1 MAKTLSTLKKDA
13 PAGML
18 NKPVAALAI
27 VPLNKSLTVTAR
39 KAYNVMLHIAQRQGA
54 QGADGSAGFSAPLNA
69 ILRGFGAGSNVAV
82 DAKRYIEQMMSTKI
96 EWRPL
101 SRGEQW
107 SLPPADTAAAS
118 LAEADALDSRDELR
132 MFNML
137 SEVRL
142 YKKNGEN
149 WVTWFYPPTIQQQM
163 LGPNRWARLELETI
177 ARLGTYTA
185 VALYEIC
192 ARYRDNPGGVTA
204 RQHWSWWVAVLK
216 GSELARQ
223 REWRKFKNEFVSPA
237 IRDINEVSD
246 LEIELL
252 EYKEGRAVAEV
263 QFAVRRKQ
271 APEVAPRAEQQPA
284 DVTQVARALA
294 LGLRE
299 SDVDA
304 FMERYGEAA
313 VARALDAMQ
322 RYAGANASKP
332 IVNKAA
338 YLKTI
343 LAGLENEARPPAAQA
358 ATEAPAPTAS
368 QRAPLPTAAAPRTA
382 SPVADAALQT
392 PAATAQQ
399 AQSRAL
405 AQARA
410 AFEALPEGEQAAWM
424 EKLRAH
430 VVAAGTATPTLM
442 RRLDARQWQSPLV
455 MASMVRFYMEQNGL
469 G

>member
-1 MAKTLSTLKKDA
+1 MAKKLTSLKKDA

-54 QGADGSAGFSAPLNA
+54 QGADGSTGFSAPLNA

-107 SLPPADTAAAS
+107 SLLPADAAAAS
-118 LAEADALDSRDELR
+118 FAEGGAADTRDELR

-177 ARLGTYTA
+177 AQLGTYTA

-237 IRDINEVSD
+237 IRDINEISD

-271 APEVAPRAEQQPA
+271 APEVAAARAEQQPA

-322 RYAGANASKP
+322 RYAGAGASKP

-343 LAGLENEARPPAAQA
+343 LAGLENEAHPTVAQPG
-358 ATEAPAPTAS
+358 TPAPAPAAA
-368 QRAPLPTAAAPRTA
+368 APGPMAAAPR
-382 SPVADAALQT
+382 
-392 PAATAQQ
+392 PAAAVREAGLQNPATAAQQ

-410 AFEALPEGEQAAWM
+410 VFEALPEAEQAAWM
-424 EKLRAH
+424 ERLRAH

>member
-1 MAKTLSTLKKDA
+1 MPKPLTPHKKDA

-54 QGADGSAGFSAPLNA
+54 QGDGGSAGFSAPLNA

-82 DAKRYIEQMMSTKI
+82 DAKRYIDQMMSTKI

-107 SLPPADTAAAS
+107 SLPSADAAS
-118 LAEADALDSRDELR
+118 VPAAEADPVGAGDELR

-271 APEVAPRAEQQPA
+271 GPEAAPRAELPA

-299 SDVDA
+299 SDIDA

-322 RYAGANASKP
+322 RYVGGAASKP

-343 LAGLENEARPPAAQA
+343 LAGLENEARGS
-358 ATEAPAPTAS
+358 TAH
-368 QRAPLPTAAAPRTA
+368 APLPSVSPASPARPRPVPAAAGQE
-382 SPVADAALQT
+382 L
-392 PAATAQQ
+392 Q
-399 AQSRAL
+399 AQAL
-405 AQARA
+405 AQARQ
-410 AFEALPEGEQAAWM
+410 AFEALPESEQAAWM

-430 VVAAGTATPTLM
+430 VVAAGTATPTLV

-455 MASMVRFYMEQNGL
+455 MASMVRFYMEQG
-469 G
+469 GRR

>member
-1 MAKTLSTLKKDA
+1 MPKSLTPHKKDA

-54 QGADGSAGFSAPLNA
+54 QGDGGSAGFSAPLNA

-82 DAKRYIEQMMSTKI
+82 DAKRYIDQMMSTKI

-107 SLPPADTAAAS
+107 SLSSVDAASTTAAEGG
-118 LAEADALDSRDELR
+118 LVGTGDELR

-271 APEVAPRAEQQPA
+271 GPEAAPRAESPA

-299 SDVDA
+299 SDIDS

-322 RYAGANASKP
+322 RYVGGAASKP

-343 LAGLENEARPPAAQA
+343 LAGLENEARGGTAHPPLPSV
-358 ATEAPAPTAS
+358 APA
-368 QRAPLPTAAAPRTA
+368 
-382 SPVADAALQT
+382 SPARPQPVPAVAGQDL
-392 PAATAQQ
+392 Q
-399 AQSRAL
+399 AQAL
-405 AQARA
+405 AQARQ
-410 AFEALPEGEQAAWM
+410 AFEALPESEQAAWM

-430 VVAAGTATPTLM
+430 VVAAGTATPTLV

-455 MASMVRFYMEQNGL
+455 MASMVRFYMAQG
-469 G
+469 GRR

>member
-1 MAKTLSTLKKDA
+1 MAKSLIPARKDS
-13 PAGML
+13 PAGTL

-39 KAYNVMLHIAQRQGA
+39 KAYNVMLHIAQRQCG
-54 QGADGSAGFSAPLNA
+54 QGLHEGGFSAPLNA
-69 ILRGFGAGSNVAV
+69 ILRGFGVGSNIAS

-107 SLPPADTAAAS
+107 SLPAAGAGDGAAAPAPS
-118 LAEADALDSRDELR
+118 GEVQDELR

-192 ARYRDNPGGVTA
+192 ARYRDNPGGVTS

-223 REWRKFKNEFVSPA
+223 REWRKFKNEFVAPA
-237 IRDINEVSD
+237 IRDINEASD

-252 EYKEGRAVAEV
+252 EYKEGRAIAEV
-263 QFAVRRKQ
+263 QFAVRRKPG
-271 APEVAPRAEQQPA
+271 AEAPRAEAPQPA
-284 DVTQVARALA
+284 DMTQVARALA

-299 SDVDA
+299 ADADA
-304 FMERYGEAA
+304 FIDRYGEAA

-322 RYAGANASKP
+322 RQLAAAHGKP
-332 IVNKAA
+332 ILNRAA

-343 LAGLENEARPPAAQA
+343 LAGLEN
-358 ATEAPAPTAS
+358 
-368 QRAPLPTAAAPRTA
+368 
-382 SPVADAALQT
+382 
-392 PAATAQQ
+392 
-399 AQSRAL
+399 
-405 AQARA
+405 
-410 AFEALPEGEQAAWM
+410 
-424 EKLRAH
+424 
-430 VVAAGTATPTLM
+430 
-442 RRLDARQWQSPLV
+442 DAR
-455 MASMVRFYMEQNGL
+455 G
-469 G
+469 